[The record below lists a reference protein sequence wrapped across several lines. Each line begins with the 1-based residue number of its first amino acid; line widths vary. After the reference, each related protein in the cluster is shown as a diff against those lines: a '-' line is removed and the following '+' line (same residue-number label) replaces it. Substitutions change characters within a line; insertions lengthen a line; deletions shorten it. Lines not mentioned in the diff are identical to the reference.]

1 MMVRIEVEG
10 VIHDVKVEEGITIDK
25 ILDKIG
31 VLPSTVLV
39 THEDKIVP
47 HSIQNELSHQA
58 TFIFLDRFTHSTKM
72 VQKILDKIDVE
83 LDKIVPHSTKI
94 NSDVELG
101 TIIVSSGG

>member
-1 MMVRIEVEG
+1 MMVRIEVDG
-10 VIHDVKVEEGITIDK
+10 VTHDVEVEAGVTIDK

-39 THEDKIVP
+39 THQE
-47 HSIQNELSHQA
+47 
-58 TFIFLDRFTHSTKM
+58 
-72 VQKILDKIDVE
+72 
-83 LDKIVPHSTKI
+83 KIVPHSTKI

>member
-10 VIHDVKVEEGITIDK
+10 VTHDVEVEAGVTIDK

-39 THEDKIVP
+39 THQE
-47 HSIQNELSHQA
+47 
-58 TFIFLDRFTHSTKM
+58 
-72 VQKILDKIDVE
+72 
-83 LDKIVPHSTKI
+83 KIVPHSTKI
-94 NSDVELG
+94 NSEVELG